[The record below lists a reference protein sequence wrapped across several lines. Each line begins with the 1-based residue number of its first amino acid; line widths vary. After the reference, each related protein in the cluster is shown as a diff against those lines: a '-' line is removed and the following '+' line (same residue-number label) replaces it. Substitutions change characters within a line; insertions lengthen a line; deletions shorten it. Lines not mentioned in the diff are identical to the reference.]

1 MIVMKLTVPSV
12 SLPPWQLLQ
21 PFHDRFMLLV
31 QRDDFRSVCQ
41 DAPIQLTILGILDA
55 LCGLVEARKSEHFQ
69 FLLPFLQVCVSLM
82 DVYSGVAEVITVI
95 LKLFSLVAEYF
106 VVWFESNIVSLYT
119 ASYCY

>member
-1 MIVMKLTVPSV
+1 
-12 SLPPWQLLQ
+12 
-21 PFHDRFMLLV
+21 MLLV

-106 VVWFESNIVSLYT
+106 VVWFESNIVSMHVYCFILLLMHGYYLFIFAAKRGTT
-119 ASYCY
+119 AL